1 MDLIKAIRGLHGDL
15 ETLNALIA
23 ALEAYERTGVPPELH
38 RRGRKS
44 MGERERKALAECMK
58 KYWNRIKDGA

>member
-1 MDLIKAIRGLHGDL
+1 MDLIKAIRSLHGEL

-23 ALEAYERTGVPPELH
+23 ALEAYERTGVPPELR

-44 MGERERKALAECMK
+44 IDERERQALVERMK